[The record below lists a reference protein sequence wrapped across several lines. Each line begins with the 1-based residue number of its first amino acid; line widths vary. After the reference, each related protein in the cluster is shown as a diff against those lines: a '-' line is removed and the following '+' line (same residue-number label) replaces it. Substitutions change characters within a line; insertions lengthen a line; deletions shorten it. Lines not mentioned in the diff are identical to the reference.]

1 MSTGT
6 LRVEVFIAREAL
18 PLPGALVEIYDAG
31 EWQGENPPIARLMT
45 DESGRTEPVTL
56 YAPDPALSQHPQEQT
71 VPYSVYDIVVRM
83 CGYQPQ
89 FILGIQIFAGVE
101 SIQQVEMI
109 PAQACQTEVGVSRIP
124 VHDLMGPPQPSLAE
138 YSNGRITSR
147 VIIPQYVTVHLGQ
160 PDDAAAPQVTVSFR
174 NYIKNV
180 ASSKLYPTWPEN
192 ALRANIYRQIS
203 LVLNRILTGWY
214 RSRGYS
220 FDITN
225 SAFSD
230 QAFVHHRNTF
240 SNIDRIVDEIF
251 DIYPQKSN
259 FEKCLYKKDNDSC
272 QIICLDLERW
282 ETVALANR
290 GDTPLGILQHFCKE
304 RLSLVQAAQISGVPE
319 AYPGTPLR
327 FGSLGSSVRV
337 VQRQLRRISKN
348 YPAILKL
355 TADGQFGSA
364 TESAVQTFQRIFNLT
379 VDGIVGKATWY
390 QISYIYTAVTQLAEL
405 SSEKSMFE
413 PAAEDYP
420 GHPLR
425 NGATGESVEQL
436 QVWLRIIGRFYESVP
451 LIAAADGSFT
461 TATENAV
468 KDFQNAF
475 SLVADGIVGPETWRQ
490 LQLAC
495 RNLKEGIDAGSGSPP
510 VYPGEA
516 LRVGSRG
523 DTVRIMQNSLNAIGR
538 IYTGI
543 PVLLADGIY
552 GTATDNAVRTFQ
564 RLFGMDADGV
574 IRRTTWNRIVSVSDS
589 L

>member
-31 EWQGENPPIARLMT
+31 EWQGENPPIARLTT

-71 VPYSVYDIVVRM
+71 TPYSVYDAVVSR

-89 FILGIQIFAGVE
+89 FVLGIQIFAGVE
-101 SIQQVEMI
+101 SIQQVEMV
-109 PAQACQTEVGVSRIP
+109 PTQACQPEVGVSRIP
-124 VHDLMGPPQPSLAE
+124 VHSLMGPPQPSLAE
-138 YSNGRITSR
+138 YPDGRITSD
-147 VIIPQYVTVHLGQ
+147 VVIPQYVTVHLGR

-180 ASSKLYPTWPEN
+180 ASSELYPTWPEN

-203 LVLNRILTGWY
+203 LVLSRILTGWY
-214 RSRGYS
+214 HSRGYS

-225 SAFSD
+225 SASYD

-259 FEKCLYKKDNDSC
+259 FEKCLYKKDNNNC
-272 QIICLDLERW
+272 QIICPNLERW
-282 ETVALANR
+282 ETVTLANR

-304 RLSLVQAAQISGVPE
+304 NFSLVQAAQISGVQA
-319 AYPGTPLR
+319 AYPGAPLR
-327 FGSLGSSVRV
+327 FGSSGSPVLV
-337 VQRQLRRISKN
+337 IQRQLRRIAKN

-364 TESAVQTFQRIFNLT
+364 TESAVQTFQRIFNLS
-379 VDGIVGKATWY
+379 VDGVVGKATWY

-405 SSEKSMFE
+405 SSEKSMLV
-413 PAAEDYP
+413 PAVADYP

-436 QVWLRIIGRFYESVP
+436 QGWLRTVGRFYESVP
-451 LIAAADGSFT
+451 VIAAADGTFT

-468 KDFQNAF
+468 KAFQKAF
-475 SLVADGIVGPETWRQ
+475 GLAADGIVGLKAWRQ

-495 RNLKEGIDAGSGSPP
+495 RNLEEGIDAGSGSPP

-523 DTVRIMQNSLNAIGR
+523 DSVRMMQDSLNAIGR

-543 PVLLADGIY
+543 PVLAADGIY
-552 GTATDNAVRTFQ
+552 GAATANAVRTFQ
-564 RLFGMDADGV
+564 RLFGLDADGF
-574 IRRTTWNRIVSVSDS
+574 IRRATWNRIAAVSDS